1 MTVHKKLMQARVKL
15 QGIELKK
22 SGHNKFAGYHY
33 IELGDFLPQ
42 IQTIFNEVG
51 LCGVVSYDTDYAV
64 LAITDVEDGTM
75 IVIRSPMAE
84 AALKGTHPIQNLGAV
99 ETYQRRYLWMTAM
112 EIVEHDILDATTGNE
127 APAKP
132 VAKPIPKEQ
141 QRTAAPAKTVS
152 AEPPPK
158 KMEGKPG
165 PWQISVTTEPDGE
178 FADWA
183 KVVIEATQIALGTA
197 SSEADVNS
205 IFRTNKVI
213 YDRLKAE
220 PGSSAYEA
228 LLEDFKEA
236 KARLAAEEP
245 AE

>member
-1 MTVHKKLMQARVKL
+1 MSVHKKLMQARVKL

-22 SGHNKFAGYHY
+22 SGHNKFAGYY
-33 IELGDFLPQ
+33 YFELGDFLPH
-42 IQTIFNEVG
+42 IQTIFNDLG

-84 AALKGTHPIQNLGAV
+84 ANLKGTHPIQNLGAV

-112 EIVEHDILDATTGNE
+112 EIVEHDILDATTGSE

-132 VAKPIPKEQ
+132 AAKPVPKEQ
-141 QRTAAPAKTVS
+141 QRTAAPARTAA
-152 AEPPPK
+152 AEPPPA

-165 PWQISVTTEPDGE
+165 PWQISVTSEPDGD
-178 FADWA
+178 FKQWA
-183 KVVIEATQIALGTA
+183 AVVIEATQLALTNA
-197 SSEADVNS
+197 TTEADVNS

-213 YDRLKAE
+213 YDRLKSE

-236 KARLAAEEP
+236 KARLSQEEP

>member
-15 QGIELKK
+15 QGIQLKK
-22 SGHNKFAGYHY
+22 SGLNKFAGYQY
-33 IELGDFLPQ
+33 FELGDFLPH
-42 IQTIFNEVG
+42 IQTIFHEVG

-75 IVIRSPMAE
+75 IIIRSPMAE
-84 AALKGTHPIQNLGAV
+84 AQLKGTHPIQNLGAV

-132 VAKPIPKEQ
+132 APKPIPKEQ
-141 QRTAAPAKTVS
+141 QRTAPAAKPAA

-178 FADWA
+178 FKDWA
-183 KVVIEATQIALGTA
+183 SVVIEATQIALGTA
-197 SSEADVNS
+197 TSESDVNS

-213 YDRLKAE
+213 YDRLKSE

-236 KARLAAEEP
+236 KARLSQEEP

>member
-1 MTVHKKLMQARVKL
+1 MTVHKKLMDARVRL
-15 QGIELKK
+15 QKIQLKK
-22 SGHNKFAGYHY
+22 SGLNKFAGYSY
-33 IELGDFLPQ
+33 FELGDFLPH
-42 IQTIFNEVG
+42 IQTIFNDVG
-51 LCGVVSYDTDYAV
+51 LCGVVSYDTDYAI

-84 AALKGTHPIQNLGAV
+84 AALKGAHPIQNLGAV
-99 ETYQRRYLWMTAM
+99 ESYQRRYLWMTAM

-132 VAKPIPKEQ
+132 APKPIPKEQ
-141 QRTAAPAKTVS
+141 QRPKAEA

-165 PWQISVTTEPDGE
+165 PWQITVTSEPDGD
-178 FADWA
+178 FTQWA
-183 KVVIEATQIALGTA
+183 SIVIEATQLALGTA
-197 SSEADVNS
+197 QSEADVNS

-213 YDRLKAE
+213 YDRLKSE

-228 LLEDFKEA
+228 LLEGFKEA
-236 KARLAAEEP
+236 KARLSTEET
-245 AE
+245 E